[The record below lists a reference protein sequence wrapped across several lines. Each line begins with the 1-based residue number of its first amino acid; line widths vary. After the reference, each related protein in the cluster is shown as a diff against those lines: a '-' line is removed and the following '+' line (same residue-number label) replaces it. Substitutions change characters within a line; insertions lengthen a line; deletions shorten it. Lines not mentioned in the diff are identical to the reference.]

1 MFEYLDLVNI
11 MVYDFTGGWKSSKVA
26 QHASME
32 HFRMAAKRWSEIRGV
47 PKEKDYPRSAFLR
60 CTLRIRRNPVG
71 ATHMPYKE
79 ILTNYPNEQATEK
92 DEIGLLFYNGKPT
105 MRAKAGY
112 VNDNGYG
119 GIMIWAIS
127 HDSPNKRRVC
137 FRCSMTL
144 SPNIKHPLAEAIFR
158 RPVSLKERI

>member
-1 MFEYLDLVNI
+1 
-11 MVYDFTGGWKSSKVA
+11 
-26 QHASME
+26 ME

-47 PKEKDYPRSAFLR
+47 PKEKIILGVPFYGVHFVSAE
-60 CTLRIRRNPVG
+60 TPVG

-127 HDSPNKRRVC
+127 HDSPNK
-137 FRCSMTL
+137 
-144 SPNIKHPLAEAIFR
+144 EE
-158 RPVSLKERI
+158 SLLQVLYDTFTEH